1 MRGEAPCLGA
11 EPEGQTV
18 EHQAE
23 EVPAEPTG
31 DKKDLG
37 LALSACK
44 RLLPRRVRRARR
56 FSQFTVLDED
66 ALRELVSFF
75 EDLLVV
81 DVGHGGDEALEEEQ
95 DVTHTQGA
103 QLLHQRVPPGL
114 RGEGGHPRLTGT
126 VWGEKRRAEGAE
138 ANNSQLKPGP
148 SLKAPAV
155 PHLLQQLRV
164 EKAGVGGGGEGV
176 RVEPWQSCGVLANP

>member
-126 VWGEKRRAEGAE
+126 VWGGEETCRRGR
-138 ANNSQLKPGP
+138 SQQLSTQAWTIIK
-148 SLKAPAV
+148 STCCSSSAPAAAC
-155 PHLLQQLRV
+155 R
-164 EKAGVGGGGEGV
+164 EGRSWRGWRGGSSGA
-176 RVEPWQSCGVLANP
+176 LAELWSFG